1 MQVKTE
7 EDEENEAP
15 YLYRCPICLSSGQ
28 TGLVY
33 DEGVNAEDE
42 PESILRALVP
52 AVELQGGIV
61 EGGFPCHH
69 RTCLQCATRWM
80 RNRNQTTL
88 PCPVCSTANSMP
100 VDPENFLSRALM
112 MPVPPEQEA
121 AADAGEQ
128 EGHVQEEQAV
138 LVVPS
143 EFQWRDGDIML
154 TFNLMK
160 NIIQNLIIFSEDEL
174 GEDFGLEETRHALQM
189 ATQPLIGETVILE
202 SIRSI
207 STFTPWRR
215 IAILKMNSI
224 HGILCWMQQNWP
236 ATYTGLLREQL
247 ECIMAAIIIKAI
259 NHIEFRLVGI
269 KRHFVRE
276 VLNIVLYSIKYW
288 IWPYIQIDGEEIA
301 TYPRNMENALP
312 EEISN
317 NEETQILPA
326 GNALRM
332 NNMLRKN
339 VTTIYDDDLF
349 HDGFRFAAREESEIV
364 GNVYEAIL
372 DL

>member
-1 MQVKTE
+1 
-7 EDEENEAP
+7 
-15 YLYRCPICLSSGQ
+15 
-28 TGLVY
+28 
-33 DEGVNAEDE
+33 
-42 PESILRALVP
+42 
-52 AVELQGGIV
+52 
-61 EGGFPCHH
+61 
-69 RTCLQCATRWM
+69 
-80 RNRNQTTL
+80 
-88 PCPVCSTANSMP
+88 
-100 VDPENFLSRALM
+100 
-112 MPVPPEQEA
+112 
-121 AADAGEQ
+121 
-128 EGHVQEEQAV
+128 
-138 LVVPS
+138 
-143 EFQWRDGDIML
+143 
-154 TFNLMK
+154 
-160 NIIQNLIIFSEDEL
+160 
-174 GEDFGLEETRHALQM
+174 
-189 ATQPLIGETVILE
+189 
-202 SIRSI
+202 
-207 STFTPWRR
+207 
-215 IAILKMNSI
+215 
-224 HGILCWMQQNWP
+224 MQQNWP

-259 NHIEFRLVGI
+259 NHIESRLVGI

-276 VLNIVLYSIKYW
+276 VLNIVLYSINTW

-349 HDGFRFAAREESEIV
+349 HDGFRFAARETEIV